1 MTEFITVVLLH
12 MFAVMSPGPDF
23 FLITRQSLRYGRQVA
38 IWSAL
43 GIGSGILVHSLMAIT
58 GILLLITSNEYFLSL
73 LKITCSAYLLY
84 LGSFSILKASTFDQI
99 EMPESKWANANGFIV
114 GLMTNL
120 TNVKAL
126 LFFVTLFG
134 VVLNSDNKSNLIV
147 YGIYMSL
154 ATFIWFAFVGYVF
167 TNQNIKRKFAYFFRY
182 FEKFLGVILVI
193 IAVQILLSIFIK

>member
-73 LKITCSAYLLY
+73 LKIICSAYLVY
-84 LGSFSILKASTFDQI
+84 LGSFSIFKASTFDQI

-147 YGIYMSL
+147 YGVYMSL

-167 TNQNIKRKFAYFFRY
+167 TNQNIKRKFAHFFRY
-182 FEKFLGVILVI
+182 FEKFLGIILVI
-193 IAVQILLSIFIK
+193 IAIQILLSIFIK

>member
-73 LKITCSAYLLY
+73 LKIICSAYLLY
-84 LGSFSILKASTFDQI
+84 LGSFSIFKASTFDQI

-134 VVLNSDNKSNLIV
+134 VVLNSDNQSNLIA
-147 YGIYMSL
+147 YGLYMSF

-167 TNQNIKRKFAYFFRY
+167 TNQNIKRNC
-182 FEKFLGVILVI
+182 
-193 IAVQILLSIFIK
+193 

>member
-1 MTEFITVVLLH
+1 
-12 MFAVMSPGPDF
+12 
-23 FLITRQSLRYGRQVA
+23 
-38 IWSAL
+38 
-43 GIGSGILVHSLMAIT
+43 
-58 GILLLITSNEYFLSL
+58 
-73 LKITCSAYLLY
+73 
-84 LGSFSILKASTFDQI
+84 
-99 EMPESKWANANGFIV
+99 MPESKWANANGFIV

-126 LFFVTLFG
+126 LFFVTLFS